1 MQVETERYL
10 SGVTRLYSFLLQYP
24 PFLIPQPATTF
35 SSSIAFSSSF
45 TSSWSS
51 IVPLLP
57 LLWLSLLLNP
67 SSILPV
73 PTSLA
78 CRLHAH
84 MQRARPAGWH
94 SVAFSAVH
102 LRVSQSVSHWVSQ
115 SVSRIDTREE
125 ISFIVTMYI
134 LYSRHSPSFSF
145 SRCVLSHSILRN
157 LFASRVIRSCWV
169 LAACFSIRGTCAT
182 LLDAEKNVRLSRALC
197 LYDSLGRVSDRV
209 RLIYFQEVRSI
220 SRGICVVWYDGK
232 SKSKR
237 KIGNFHVCKEDAT
250 IVFVFSVKNSYCEV
264 CGRVFC
270 ETRSSSRRAI
280 LPNKRC
286 SDQIWIVFCSR
297 ALWRND
303 CFWNSK
309 CWEENESS
317 LCSFPSGKFDCVSVY
332 KGVQQWSLYSRE
344 RKNSFIFFRYAIKI
358 KMWQS
363 IKKFIVYLI
372 YVNSYV

>member
-102 LRVSQSVSHWVSQ
+102 LRVSQSVSQSLSQ
-115 SVSRIDTREE
+115 SVGESDRHARRDIVYCNYVHSLLSPFSFFLLFSLCSFSFYLAKFIRIAGHSVVLSVGR
-125 ISFIVTMYI
+125 VL
-134 LYSRHSPSFSF
+134 LYSRHVCNASGCGEKCAFVA
-145 SRCVLSHSILRN
+145 RIVSIW
-157 LFASRVIRSCWV
+157 FVRS
-169 LAACFSIRGTCAT
+169 
-182 LLDAEKNVRLSRALC
+182 
-197 LYDSLGRVSDRV
+197 SLGPSPTY
-209 RLIYFQEVRSI
+209 LFPGS
-220 SRGICVVWYDGK
+220 
-232 SKSKR
+232 SKH
-237 KIGNFHVCKEDAT
+237 I
-250 IVFVFSVKNSYCEV
+250 
-264 CGRVFC
+264 
-270 ETRSSSRRAI
+270 TRHM
-280 LPNKRC
+280 C
-286 SDQIWIVFCSR
+286 SMIRW
-297 ALWRND
+297 
-303 CFWNSK
+303 
-309 CWEENESS
+309 
-317 LCSFPSGKFDCVSVY
+317 
-332 KGVQQWSLYSRE
+332 
-344 RKNSFIFFRYAIKI
+344 
-358 KMWQS
+358 
-363 IKKFIVYLI
+363 KK
-372 YVNSYV
+372 